1 MKYIIIIA
9 IVSILSSISLVS
21 EMSKPSVQASIPVE
35 YIDFTSSPMIFE
47 VVDMPD
53 PATLFLPSDVSDAG
67 VDTGFIACP

>member
-35 YIDFTSSPMIFE
+35 YIDFASSPMIFE

-67 VDTGFIACP
+67 VDAGFIACP